1 MVKFYYL
8 LTVVVAVMGVYATYL
23 SIRRHKSAKV
33 WLAII
38 VAAIFLISLFQYLRE
53 LNSHENDTA
62 QDELLQQ
69 INSKLTSIDEP
80 QKAYL
85 LSLSNELLVYIYNS
99 IKNKPSF
106 VDTNSNTFNQTLK
119 SQYEEQILADYQRL
133 FSIRI
138 HSAVQKLNGGTSKE
152 GILQAFSRQPHKL
165 SDIYEIA
172 LKLRQMSGNSLD
184 EKRLEIRDL
193 IAEKLRIYEQNGVEN
208 PAYTGSVEGMSTIQS
223 IRTPDNLVEQPTPT
237 VPSSQM
243 TDRPLTIFMAKYDDE
258 FNVIWATRPVL
269 KDGKTIT
276 ENITEQVRRGLIVG
290 EAKGLYAIP
299 GGGFIVPFE
308 QRSMG
313 GTRY

>member
-69 INSKLTSIDEP
+69 ISSKLTSIDEP

-184 EKRLEIRDL
+184 EKRLEI
-193 IAEKLRIYEQNGVEN
+193 
-208 PAYTGSVEGMSTIQS
+208 T
-223 IRTPDNLVEQPTPT
+223 NL
-237 VPSSQM
+237 
-243 TDRPLTIFMAKYDDE
+243 
-258 FNVIWATRPVL
+258 
-269 KDGKTIT
+269 
-276 ENITEQVRRGLIVG
+276 
-290 EAKGLYAIP
+290 
-299 GGGFIVPFE
+299 
-308 QRSMG
+308 
-313 GTRY
+313 